1 MSCMVLIVMSGKC
14 FIGDTRKIYTYKVKD
29 PLPIEKW
36 ILYSDQPVGDDLR
49 TFFVA
54 MTQTL
59 GPT

>member
-54 MTQTL
+54 MTQT
-59 GPT
+59 